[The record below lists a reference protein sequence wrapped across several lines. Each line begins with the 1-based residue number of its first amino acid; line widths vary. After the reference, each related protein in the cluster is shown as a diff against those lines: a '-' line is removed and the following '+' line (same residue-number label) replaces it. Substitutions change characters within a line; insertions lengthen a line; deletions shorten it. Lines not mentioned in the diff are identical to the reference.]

1 MFRFKIFETYEDLT
15 DFVNDDYSIDVVSVT
30 ENHNEIILWYR
41 D

>member
-15 DFVNDDYSIDVVSVT
+15 YFVNDDFSISVISVT
-30 ENHNEIILWYR
+30 ENHNEIILWYE